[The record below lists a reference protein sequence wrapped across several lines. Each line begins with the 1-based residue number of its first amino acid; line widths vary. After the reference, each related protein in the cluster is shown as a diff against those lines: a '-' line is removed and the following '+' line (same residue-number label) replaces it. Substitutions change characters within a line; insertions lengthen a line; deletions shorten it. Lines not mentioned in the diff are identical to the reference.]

1 MTSLFD
7 VNKHSLRKLFNC
19 YEKEGCLKF
28 TDLLKLCSS
37 TRIFPDLL
45 SSNELHKILV
55 DIAKDP
61 ETSTICQTI
70 TFAQFELFL
79 KATALKAFSDKG
91 NSDQEKL
98 FFTHLK
104 HSAGNRYSIEFEVGA
119 GSKKIT
125 KKVPRLNIESAKQPT
140 EIAKSTRRH
149 FSNVNS
155 TSNLKSTSFLFR
167 NSPSK
172 HSVERKTKGHC
183 SSIVTPRMVKE
194 KESKKLK
201 IKPLLTERHVKN
213 TTRACTSLTV
223 SSIKAPETKIKKLS
237 DVIQKFQK
245 LSIETEIKHIKTQRF
260 IKFLQ
265 ILHKKLSFLSIQQK
279 LSFKIWRLIT
289 KKSLK
294 LN

>member
-1 MTSLFD
+1 
-7 VNKHSLRKLFNC
+7 
-19 YEKEGCLKF
+19 LKF

-45 SSNELHKILV
+45 SSTELHKILV

-61 ETSTICQTI
+61 ETSTICQTV
-70 TFAQFELFL
+70 TFDQFELFL
-79 KATALKAFSDKG
+79 RSAAVKAFSEKG
-91 NSDQEKL
+91 SSDQEKL

-104 HSAGNRYSIEFEVGA
+104 HSAGIRYSIEFEVG
-119 GSKKIT
+119 GGVKKIA
-125 KKVPRLNIESAKQPT
+125 KKVPRLNIESTKQQT

-149 FSNVNS
+149 LSNVNS

-172 HSVERKTKGHC
+172 HSVERKIKGHC

-194 KESKKLK
+194 KESKKLN
-201 IKPLLTERHVKN
+201 IKPLLTERHVKK
-213 TTRACTSLTV
+213 TARACTSLTV
-223 SSIKAPETKIKKLS
+223 SSIKVPANKIQKLS

-245 LSIETEIKHIKTQRF
+245 LNIEAEIKHIKTQRF

-265 ILHKKLSFLSIQQK
+265 ILNKKLTFLSIQQK